1 MKWGSGSAGHFA
13 PRNDES
19 RDPGTVAVF
28 PVRFQACLAYRGR
41 TADAGSTRLRQ
52 FPVFRR
58 LQIHPGYR
66 VDPTQMVVDLLHSGD
81 VLRGDNGGLSR
92 TLLGDDAAQMDDA
105 VAHHDAQAERTPAV
119 LRESVD

>member
-19 RDPGTVAVF
+19 RDPAPVEVF
-28 PVRFQACLAYRGR
+28 P
-41 TADAGSTRLRQ
+41 ADFSSMPGLPWPHAGSTHLGQ

-58 LQIHPGYR
+58 LQIDPGYR

-92 TLLGDDAAQMDDA
+92 TLLGDDAAQ
-105 VAHHDAQAERTPAV
+105 
-119 LRESVD
+119 